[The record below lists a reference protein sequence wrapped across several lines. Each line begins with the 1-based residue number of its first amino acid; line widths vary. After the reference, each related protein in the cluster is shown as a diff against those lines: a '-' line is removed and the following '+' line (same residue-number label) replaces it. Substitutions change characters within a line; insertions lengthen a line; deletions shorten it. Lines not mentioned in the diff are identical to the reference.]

1 MELWSGKDDERRIA
15 ELEKLENGD
24 VVLSVYG
31 PFEGNVSVKLD
42 RKHLKDLFNAIGNE
56 IGYWEPTVA
65 EKLENH
71 DRTLRG
77 PEDWKSD
84 EYGNI
89 VGLKATGPTRIYID
103 MDVVPNQAAA
113 DEAINN
119 IKKAQGDYVE
129 VWYHRSGND
138 VERKEL

>member
-1 MELWSGKDDERRIA
+1 MELWSGKDEQLNEA
-15 ELEKLENGD
+15 ELRTGMDKTVILTVN
-24 VVLSVYG
+24 SYYTAHIT
-31 PFEGNVSVKLD
+31 LD

-65 EKLENH
+65 EKLEKH
-71 DRTLRG
+71 DRTLQG
-77 PEDWKSD
+77 PEDWKND
-84 EYGNI
+84 EFGNI

-113 DEAINN
+113 DEAIAN

-129 VWYHRSGND
+129 VWYHRSGD
-138 VERKEL
+138 DIEKEEL